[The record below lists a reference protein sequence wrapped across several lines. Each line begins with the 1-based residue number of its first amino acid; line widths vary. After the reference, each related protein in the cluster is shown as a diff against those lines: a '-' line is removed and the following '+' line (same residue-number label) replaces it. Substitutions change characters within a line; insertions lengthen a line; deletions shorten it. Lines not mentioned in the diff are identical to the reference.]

1 MAQKLTIY
9 RLLTNS
15 QTTASP
21 ESLVKFDGTT
31 LADGKYNHV
40 IDYKTTMSLVAQ
52 ENPLITK
59 LISEG
64 YTGRKGKGG
73 FYRINKES

>member
-1 MAQKLTIY
+1 
-9 RLLTNS
+9 
-15 QTTASP
+15 
-21 ESLVKFDGTT
+21 
-31 LADGKYNHV
+31 
-40 IDYKTTMSLVAQ
+40 MSDVLKSFIKELPKDDPFHEVAQ

-73 FYRINKES
+73 FYRINKEGGKKIIEAINLDNRKIFS